1 MAATHGRLTGKSG
14 VCPTTLGPGALYLTT
29 GAAHALLGAM
39 PMVMITGQKGILSRR
54 QARFQVADV
63 VSTMTL
69 PDHITREFK
78 PVFSATDLM
87 NLPNHH
93 IFLKLM
99 IDGEPAKPFSAVT
112 LPPSS
117 MSWSQISQGVWEA

>member
-1 MAATHGRLTGKSG
+1 MGSPHQYLDQLEPERHAAG
-14 VCPTTLGPGALYLTT
+14 TLVSFRVGARD
-29 GAAHALLGAM
+29 AAH
-39 PMVMITGQKGILSRR
+39 ITC
-54 QARFQVADV
+54 
-63 VSTMTL
+63 
-69 PDHITREFK
+69 EFK

-112 LPPSS
+112 PPS
-117 MSWSQISQGVWEA
+117 WH

>member
-1 MAATHGRLTGKSG
+1 MERPHQYLDQLEPEIRHAAG
-14 VCPTTLGPGALYLTT
+14 TLVSFRVGARD
-29 GAAHALLGAM
+29 AA
-39 PMVMITGQKGILSRR
+39 
-54 QARFQVADV
+54 
-63 VSTMTL
+63 
-69 PDHITREFK
+69 HITREFK

-112 LPPSS
+112 LPRHPCPGHRSRKAS
-117 MSWSQISQGVWEA
+117 GRRKRR